1 VRRNLQVLL
10 LLLAGAGMLHIS
22 LFTEVYLR
30 YVQPGLRIPLIAS
43 GVVLVVLGIIGAARD
58 GFPFSRPEPEHEH
71 HGESEAHG
79 HDHSKGPRVAWLL
92 YVPALT
98 LLFFAPPALGS
109 YTASRDDNTQAR
121 SSTAG
126 AGGFPALK
134 SGGTV
139 DLSLSEFT
147 SRAIWD
153 TGQSMKGRTVRL
165 TGFVTPG
172 SGGTWYLSRLVV
184 TCCAADA
191 QVLKVEMHGATAP
204 PADAWV
210 TATGRWR
217 PTGKVGTDA
226 ARAALDASDVTRIAE
241 PKDPYG

>member
-79 HDHSKGPRVAWLL
+79 HDHSKGPRVAWL
-92 YVPALT
+92 
-98 LLFFAPPALGS
+98 
-109 YTASRDDNTQAR
+109 
-121 SSTAG
+121 
-126 AGGFPALK
+126 
-134 SGGTV
+134 
-139 DLSLSEFT
+139 
-147 SRAIWD
+147 
-153 TGQSMKGRTVRL
+153 
-165 TGFVTPG
+165 
-172 SGGTWYLSRLVV
+172 
-184 TCCAADA
+184 
-191 QVLKVEMHGATAP
+191 
-204 PADAWV
+204 
-210 TATGRWR
+210 RWR